1 MTVQDKKK
9 GTLQNVTDTVT
20 LQLPLRSF
28 TKPGTCALSE
38 NQYAVTWDHLTE
50 NEQNEDE
57 HQSIQ
62 SDIVFEFGFKD
73 PLIVPF
79 HKVWFLTFGGVEP
92 LRSLQTTSL
101 QTSSLKHV
109 HYNMLY
115 CRKSTNY
122 FNH

>member
-1 MTVQDKKK
+1 MDHIVTVQDKKK
-9 GTLQNVTDTVT
+9 GTLQNVTDTFT

-38 NQYAVTWDHLTE
+38 NQYAVTWEDLTE
-50 NEQNEDE
+50 NEQNGDE

-79 HKVWFLTFGGVEP
+79 HKVSFLTFGGVEP
-92 LRSLQTTSL
+92 LHLFQKCSL
-101 QTSSLKHV
+101 QTSSLQTSSPQT
-109 HYNMLY
+109 
-115 CRKSTNY
+115 C
-122 FNH
+122 